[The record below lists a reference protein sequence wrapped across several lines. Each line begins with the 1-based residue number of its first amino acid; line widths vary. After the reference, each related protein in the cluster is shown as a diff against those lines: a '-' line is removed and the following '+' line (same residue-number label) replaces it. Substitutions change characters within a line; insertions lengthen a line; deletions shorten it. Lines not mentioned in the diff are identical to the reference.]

1 MRWLP
6 FCLFL
11 LAFSGSARA
20 DDIVDVLRQ
29 SQDRRLEALGPA
41 QDPARARSVA
51 ASFEAL
57 RAAARPSTAFD
68 FHVVSG
74 KTTAETLHGHIIVA
88 NESLADRPEGERLF
102 ILARELG
109 HVTCRHWLQMA
120 LNFKQW
126 LPGEVSTMRPV
137 SPAIEREAAD
147 LAHRQQVEAD
157 AYALRVL
164 AAMGYSDRDTGIAPD
179 MLGSVHT
186 ALLETAGPQRVS
198 ARQGALAAGA
208 CTADPGPGR

>member
-11 LAFSGSARA
+11 LAFAGPARA
-20 DDIVDVLRQ
+20 DDIIDVLRR
-29 SQDRRLEALGPA
+29 SQDQRLETLGPA
-41 QDPARARSVA
+41 RDPARARSVA
-51 ASFEAL
+51 ASFDAL
-57 RAAARPSTAFD
+57 RAAVRPSTAFD

-74 KTTAETLHGHIIVA
+74 NVTAETLHGHIIVA

-109 HVTCRHWLQMA
+109 HVACRHWLQMA
-120 LNFKQW
+120 LNFKRW
-126 LPGEVSTMRPV
+126 VPGEVSALRPV
-137 SPAIEREAAD
+137 STAVERDAAD

-164 AAMGYSDRDTGIAPD
+164 AAMGYTDRDTGIAPD

-186 ALLETAGPQRVS
+186 ALLEPAGPQRVS
-198 ARQGALAAGA
+198 ARQGAVAAGE